1 MLILHVYTPLCTSPH
16 PCLSQEKIEPIDI
29 YGPEGTRDL
38 VRAVVQL
45 TYSRVVAPHRI
56 HELKNVP
63 YLHGRSVRWAPTMPK
78 VRTDLIQHMNSS
90 QLKSILSLRKWS

>member
-1 MLILHVYTPLCTSPH
+1 ML
-16 PCLSQEKIEPIDI
+16 CLLGQSTQEERERAMQSQEKIEPIDI

-63 YLHGRSVRWAPTMPK
+63 YIHGRSVRWAPTMPK
-78 VRTDLIQHMNSS
+78 VRHPDSV
-90 QLKSILSLRKWS
+90 